1 MTRSRG
7 GPGMIRRHR
16 ASGAR
21 AEPMLALIV
30 LLQSLTLAVS
40 GPATSPEYL
49 PLRVAE
55 AEGYF
60 AREGLAVTLRTT
72 RAESGAAEA
81 LAQGQVDLAATT
93 LEALLRF
100 GPRMP
105 NQVPRVVFGL
115 TAAPPVALVVA
126 APHTGTVRSID
137 DLPGLRVGVTT
148 PGAPEHAW
156 FGWLLARAGVSLAQL
171 HVLSLGGRGLVTA
184 IDSGE
189 IHAALVQ
196 EPVATRLIKEGRAA
210 LLADFRT
217 PAAVTAALGKQTVNA
232 AVFVRADRR
241 PKDNDLAALAR
252 ALLAAEAR
260 VRSASAEE
268 LAAKLSKRVVGAQ
281 DEFEA
286 RLEATRGS
294 YLPDGLVSADD
305 VEQTIAIIRA
315 HTPLPAQLRIPR
327 PEEMLH
333 IEPLRQALKA
343 RPAR

>member
-1 MTRSRG
+1 
-7 GPGMIRRHR
+7 
-16 ASGAR
+16 
-21 AEPMLALIV
+21 MLALIV
-30 LLQSLTLAVS
+30 LLQTLTLAVS

-55 AEGYF
+55 ADGHF

-105 NQVPRVVFGL
+105 GQTPRIVFGL
-115 TAAPPVALVVA
+115 TAAPPVALLA
-126 APHTGTVRSID
+126 APSHAGVVRSVD

-156 FGWLLARAGVSLAQL
+156 FGWLLARAGLSVAQV
-171 HVLSLGGRGLVTA
+171 HVLSLGARGLVA
-184 IDSGE
+184 AVDSGE
-189 IHAALVQ
+189 IHAALVH
-196 EPVATRLIKEGRAA
+196 EPSASRLLREGRAS

-217 PAAVTAALGKQTVNA
+217 PAAVAAALGRRTVNA

-241 PKDNDLAALAR
+241 PKDADLAALAR

-260 VRSASAEE
+260 MRAATAEA
-268 LAAKLSKRVVGAQ
+268 LAAKLPERVVGAA
-281 DEFEA
+281 DDFDA
-286 RLEATRGS
+286 RLETTRET
-294 YLPDGLVSADD
+294 YLPDGLVSPDD
-305 VEQTIAIIRA
+305 VEQTIAIVRA
-315 HTPLPAQLRIPR
+315 HTPLPASLRIPR

-333 IEPLRQALKA
+333 LDPLRRALKA
-343 RPAR
+343 RSPR